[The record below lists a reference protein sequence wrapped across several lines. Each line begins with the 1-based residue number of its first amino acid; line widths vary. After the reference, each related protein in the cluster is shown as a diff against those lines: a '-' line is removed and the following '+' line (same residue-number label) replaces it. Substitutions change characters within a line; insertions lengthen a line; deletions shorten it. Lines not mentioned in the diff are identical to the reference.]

1 MEGYRYTAEKVK
13 NFHNPQ
19 LPNKLQ
25 ENFGFAFLEKN
36 NQIDDVQKETLSI
49 KEQEKFN
56 NSLLEFI
63 QISEIMSIQNN
74 HEYPK

>member
-1 MEGYRYTAEKVK
+1 M
-13 NFHNPQ
+13 
-19 LPNKLQ
+19 
-25 ENFGFAFLEKN
+25 N

-49 KEQEKFN
+49 KEQEKIN

-74 HEYPK
+74 YEYPK

>member
-1 MEGYRYTAEKVK
+1 MC
-13 NFHNPQ
+13 
-19 LPNKLQ
+19 
-25 ENFGFAFLEKN
+25 LEMN
-36 NQIDDVQKETLSI
+36 NQIDDVQKEILSI
-49 KEQEKFN
+49 KEQEKIN